1 MEKLPSGADNRSVIL
16 VGQGSGFANIGER
29 MTPLLLTS
37 GIELMLVGMGTVFV
51 FLSLLVLA
59 TTLMSKIVARVAP
72 VTASAAATDTVPIA
86 VISAA
91 IAHHRKN
98 R

>member
-29 MTPLLLTS
+29 MTPLLTS

-59 TTLMSKIVARVAP
+59 TTLMSKIVARAAP

>member
-29 MTPLLLTS
+29 MTPLLTS

>member
-1 MEKLPSGADNRSVIL
+1 MEKLSSGADNRSVIL

-29 MTPLLLTS
+29 MTPLLTS

-72 VTASAAATDTVPIA
+72 VTASAAATDTVHIA

>member
-29 MTPLLLTS
+29 MTPLLTS

-86 VISAA
+86 AISAA

>member
-1 MEKLPSGADNRSVIL
+1 MEKLSSGADNRSVIL

-29 MTPLLLTS
+29 MTPLLTS

>member
-1 MEKLPSGADNRSVIL
+1 MEKLSSGADNRSVIL

-29 MTPLLLTS
+29 MTPLLTS

-86 VISAA
+86 AISAA